1 MSEVDFQV
9 VNFGKYKGKC
19 ISELLSDSNYIEW
32 LKQQSWLEKH
42 KNIYN
47 IIINQNFESNNNSKT
62 PEHNKL
68 QNLFLS
74 KDNQKKLINI
84 FKLESYKIEKIIFED
99 KFNWDFCLYMSD
111 LNPIDESWETWSY
124 DLNVYCCELKPTLSD
139 DYPCVLRKMKNQIG
153 LMDSNNNMWNHC
165 NSLFEDKFNR
175 HYKKDKTKYILL
187 IESFTSKITSKLEL
201 IQIFKQS
208 NIDVIFTDELFNNLN
223 GIKKLT
229 DNELLLE
236 ENHKLKELLKK
247 YIKY

>member
-84 FKLESYKIEKIIFED
+84 FKLDCISHYHF
-99 KFNWDFCLYMSD
+99 Y
-111 LNPIDESWETWSY
+111 LNNFPFS
-124 DLNVYCCELKPTLSD
+124 K
-139 DYPCVLRKMKNQIG
+139 
-153 LMDSNNNMWNHC
+153 C
-165 NSLFEDKFNR
+165 NILFTHF
-175 HYKKDKTKYILL
+175 
-187 IESFTSKITSKLEL
+187 
-201 IQIFKQS
+201 
-208 NIDVIFTDELFNNLN
+208 
-223 GIKKLT
+223 
-229 DNELLLE
+229 
-236 ENHKLKELLKK
+236 
-247 YIKY
+247 